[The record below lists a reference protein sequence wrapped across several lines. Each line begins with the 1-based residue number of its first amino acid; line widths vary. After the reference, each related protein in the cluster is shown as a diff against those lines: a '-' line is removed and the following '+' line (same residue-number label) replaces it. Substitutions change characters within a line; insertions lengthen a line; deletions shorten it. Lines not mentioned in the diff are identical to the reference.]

1 MESLRDMWAELY
13 DDKFP
18 NNNIV
23 EFNEETGEYSFI
35 TIEERRIN
43 ERVIGSHRTETTRDK
58 DD

>member
-23 EFNEETGEYSFI
+23 EFNEETGEYSFK
-35 TIEERRIN
+35 ERKN
-43 ERVIGSHRTETTRDK
+43 K
-58 DD
+58 